1 MRPVPF
7 QIWSV
12 QGTGTRGPPDRRRG
26 TTSGPTAIRRR
37 WRPGG
42 SRPRGVGGLGGAEEA
57 NEDFG
62 RPDGRPVRA
71 DGRRDGV
78 HAASPPAAV
87 RSELLRLLCRDD
99 VPPTLPARRPLSYI
113 LGRKYYRHKW
123 RRRAQ
128 VLQQWPRL
136 LCPEK
141 MMFPTCVIAQGAFTS
156 TDLGRDHERKR
167 QSAPPQP
174 SNANSEEPKTKKRKK
189 KSQADHQRPPLARPL
204 RWVRSRR
211 SPNEPYRGRKQL
223 IEEQEEG
230 CEVLSSPV
238 AAPSPLRPRNPGE
251 GSNEVAREF
260 MFIKV
265 GIDVGQEED
274 GQFVGQLP
282 GCRKGPATDG
292 RPRDV
297 PSRRKEWTDTNARR
311 RRASSGGRVG
321 ARAGS
326 MGRQCTRPD
335 LPTSE

>member
-1 MRPVPF
+1 MADAME
-7 QIWSV
+7 S
-12 QGTGTRGPPDRRRG
+12 TPPPPLLLPPPPL
-26 TTSGPTAIRRR
+26 SP
-37 WRPGG
+37 
-42 SRPRGVGGLGGAEEA
+42 S
-57 NEDFG
+57 
-62 RPDGRPVRA
+62 
-71 DGRRDGV
+71 
-78 HAASPPAAV
+78 AA
-87 RSELLRLLCRDD
+87 RELLRLLCRDD

-238 AAPSPLRPRNPGE
+238 ASAVTLE
-251 GSNEVAREF
+251 T
-260 MFIKV
+260 K
-265 GIDVGQEED
+265 
-274 GQFVGQLP
+274 
-282 GCRKGPATDG
+282 K
-292 RPRDV
+292 
-297 PSRRKEWTDTNARR
+297 SR
-311 RRASSGGRVG
+311 GRVK
-321 ARAGS
+321 RSGS
-326 MGRQCTRPD
+326 
-335 LPTSE
+335 